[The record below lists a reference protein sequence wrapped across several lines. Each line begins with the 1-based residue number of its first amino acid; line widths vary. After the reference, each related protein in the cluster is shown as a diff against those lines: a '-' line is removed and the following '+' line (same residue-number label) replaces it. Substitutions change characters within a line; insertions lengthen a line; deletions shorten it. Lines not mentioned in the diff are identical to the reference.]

1 LLMLGYRNDRQ
12 TLARLTLPE
21 GGMVQALA
29 GGLISASP
37 AVGPAHTKA
46 LLRHA
51 HDTKIPILC

>member
-1 LLMLGYRNDRQ
+1 MPGIVSAGQ

>member
-1 LLMLGYRNDRQ
+1 
-12 TLARLTLPE
+12 
-21 GGMVQALA
+21 MVQALA

-37 AVGPAHTKA
+37 AVGPALAKA

>member
-1 LLMLGYRNDRQ
+1 MLGYRNDRQ